1 MSRTTDTATI
11 ELVINSQQAQKKL
24 EEINR
29 SLETARQRKL
39 EAFEKGDA
47 KALQLYTREVQRLE
61 RQSAQLESRAQTVTR
76 TLGQLDRATPKQL
89 RTTIREL
96 NRELNSGA
104 VERGSEQWDTLTR
117 ALRQANT
124 ELAAVRVETR
134 AARQELDKGGEGEG
148 NFLSNFGKKWVGIFT
163 LTKGA
168 IEGARAVFNSAL
180 STLQSYA
187 DDYAELAEHMAGVT
201 KYTGL
206 AKEEVDGLNEA
217 FKQMDTRTTRAAL
230 NDLAADAGRLGI
242 QGKEQILEFVEA
254 ADQINVALGEDLGQD
269 AVRNIGKLAQLF
281 GDADS
286 LGLKQA
292 MLATGSVINELAQ
305 SSSANEGY
313 IMDFTARLAGMAR
326 QAGMTQAQVM
336 GLASV
341 MDQSMVRAEEGS
353 TALSKLLQNI
363 YRQPAKMAQAV
374 GLEAGRFTQ
383 LVRTDINAALLEFAQ
398 AVQKLGGMEKVAPVL
413 GDISMTGA
421 GVTKAIAALA
431 NNIDNVRASQEQA
444 TEAFRE
450 ATSVTDEFNMANSTV
465 QARLDKARN
474 AAASL
479 RAELGEALLPVYERG
494 LAASNAAT
502 AALTTLIAFTLRH
515 AAVIL
520 PLAAAIAVFTA
531 RLALATAAQRVW
543 TATLAL
549 GRSVAAGFRA
559 AVGLVHVGF
568 IALTQGTRA
577 ATVALKALK
586 IQLLANPYTAA
597 ATAILAV
604 AAAVYMWVTRTK
616 ELSAAEKQ
624 RAAIQRDLTDMQ
636 QAAAEGAARE
646 TARVRT
652 LTTVI
657 HDNARSIDERRAA
670 VEALRKI
677 IPQYNAEIS
686 REGRITRENTQA
698 VNDYIEAVKRK
709 AQAQALEEKLTSLQ
723 GQTLTAEDSRRRR
736 QNALN
741 KRRRDLEA
749 VKRTIA
755 PKDLAKYN
763 AMYGDPNYMYVIQ
776 RAEHNPNPD
785 TDFGRYY
792 RLLYLVRQ
800 AEAWVKEQD
809 DILAVL
815 NGRTDS
821 LMKTAEEVGVKFDDI
836 LAAGSPPAA
845 PPAPAAGT
853 DTPHPTPK
861 AEDPAERI
869 RRETEAQLTAQ
880 KVAYNNGL
888 TSLQQY
894 EDETFRIT
902 LEGIGRRQAL
912 HAKGSAE
919 WNKAELERQEAEKAQ
934 RDKRRAWSEQEIK
947 ADQEAGE
954 KAARDRYLQG
964 KASEEQYQQELDS
977 IRLRAL
983 QRRKDYTKEQAES
996 LATPD
1001 NLRARQEAERA
1012 YQEESDRQ
1020 QEAKRRD
1027 FLQRVEQ
1034 LRSQYLQAP
1043 LERQREAE
1051 EAFLDTIHRQ
1061 GLASEEEYQQMK
1073 LAIREKYDRLAKE
1086 RAEGSEKANPRK
1098 RPESVLGMPQDPMAS
1113 ALISLYDSI
1122 AALDAP
1128 LKEGEQKW
1136 ERYAKVA
1143 VQSLALVSAAIGSVS
1158 QLFQAQQQAEEAKVT
1173 ARYDKEIEAA
1183 GATTAKGKKLEEQ
1196 KQKELARVKNKY
1208 NKKEMTVQL
1217 AQAVAQTAM
1226 NALMAYGA
1234 MAKIPVV
1241 GPALG
1246 IAAAAAAT
1254 AAGMI
1259 QIAAIK
1265 KQHEAQAAGYYEGG
1279 YTGDPRHPRR
1289 IAGVVHGGE
1298 FVASARAVRNP
1309 ALRPVL
1315 DLIDHAQRTRT
1326 VASLTPA
1333 DVSRAVAAPAATA
1346 QAATRLTQA
1355 YATAATAPPAPHTPA
1370 PAGADTTRELA
1381 QAAQA
1386 QAQAALATA
1395 RQLRRLTDTLD
1406 QGITATA
1413 QIDGPQGIA
1422 RQLQKYRRLTNT

>member
-1 MSRTTDTATI
+1 MPRTNDTATI

-61 RQSAQLESRAQTVTR
+61 RQSASLESRAQTVTR
-76 TLGQLDRATPKQL
+76 ALARLDRATPKQL
-89 RTTIREL
+89 RATIREL

-104 VERGSEQWDTLTR
+104 VERGTEQWDTLTR
-117 ALRQANT
+117 ALRKANT
-124 ELAAVRVETR
+124 ELAAVRAETR
-134 AARQELDKGGEGEG
+134 AARQELDQGGEGGG
-148 NFLSNFGKKWVGIFT
+148 NFLSNFGKKWVGAFT
-163 LTKGA
+163 IIKGA
-168 IEGARAVFNSAL
+168 VEGARAIFNSAL

-187 DDYAELAEHMAGVT
+187 DDYAQLAEHMAGVA

-206 AKEEVDGLNEA
+206 AKEEVADLNEA
-217 FKQMDTRTTRAAL
+217 FKRMDTRTTRAAL

-254 ADQINVALGEDLGQD
+254 ADQINVALGEDLGAD

-281 GDADS
+281 GDAGS

-326 QAGMTQAQVM
+326 QAGMTQAEVM

-374 GLEAGRFTQ
+374 GLDAQRFTQ

-479 RAELGEALLPVYERG
+479 RAELGESLLPVYERG

-502 AALTTLIAFTLRH
+502 AALSTLIAFTIRH

-559 AVGLVHVGF
+559 AVGLANVAF

-577 ATVALKALK
+577 ATVALQALK
-586 IQLLANPYTAA
+586 TQLLTNPYTAA

-604 AAAVYMWVTRTK
+604 AAAVYTW
-616 ELSAAEKQ
+616 LSHIRKLTAAERQ
-624 RAAIQRDLTDMQ
+624 RAAIARDQADIQ

-723 GQTLTAEDSRRRR
+723 GQTLTAEVSRRRR
-736 QNALN
+736 QAALN
-741 KRRRDLEA
+741 KRRRELEA
-749 VKRTIA
+749 FERTQT
-755 PKDLAKYN
+755 PEDLAKYN
-763 AMYGDPNYMYVIQ
+763 AMYGDPNYMRIILQY
-776 RAEHNPNPD
+776 EHTPD
-785 TDFGRYY
+785 PGNDGGRYF
-792 RLLYLVRQ
+792 RLKYLVRQ
-800 AEAWVKEQD
+800 AEAWVKEQEGIISTLD
-809 DILAVL
+809 A
-815 NGRTDS
+815 RTGD
-821 LMKTAEEVGVKFDDI
+821 LMKTASAVGVKFDEI
-836 LAAGSPPAA
+836 LSAGPPAA
-845 PPAPAAGT
+845 APPGPAAGPP
-853 DTPHPTPK
+853 DPRPTTK
-861 AEDPAERI
+861 AEDPAGRI

-880 KVAYNNGL
+880 KVAYNSGL
-888 TSLQQY
+888 ISQEQY
-894 EDETFRIT
+894 EDETCRIT
-902 LEGIGRRQAL
+902 LEGISRRQAL

-919 WNKAELERQEAEKAQ
+919 WNKAELERQEAEKAR
-934 RDKRRAWSEQEIK
+934 RDKHRAWSEQEIK
-947 ADQEAGE
+947 ADQEAEE
-954 KAARDRYLQG
+954 KAARDRFLQG
-964 KASEEQYQQELDS
+964 TASEEQYQQELDR

-983 QRRKDYTKEQAES
+983 RRRKDYAKEQAEK

-1001 NLRARQEAERA
+1001 NLQAQQEAGRA
-1012 YQEESDRQ
+1012 YREESDRQ
-1020 QEAKRRD
+1020 QEARLRD

-1034 LRSQYLQAP
+1034 MRSQYLQAP
-1043 LERQREAE
+1043 LEKQREAE
-1051 EAFLDTIHRQ
+1051 EAFLDTIHREA
-1061 GLASEEEYQQMK
+1061 LVSEEEYQQMK

-1086 RAEGSEKANPRK
+1086 RAEGSEKASPRK
-1098 RPESVLGMPQDPMAS
+1098 RPESVLGMPQDPVAS
-1113 ALISLYDSI
+1113 ALISLYDSV
-1122 AALDAP
+1122 AALDGP
-1128 LKEGEQKW
+1128 LQEGEQKW

-1183 GATTAKGKKLEEQ
+1183 GAATAKGKKLEEQ

-1234 MAKIPVV
+1234 MAKIPIV

-1259 QIAAIK
+1259 QIAAVK

-1279 YTGDPRHPRR
+1279 YTGSPQHPRR

-1298 FVASARAVRNP
+1298 FVASSRAVRNP

-1315 DLIDHAQRTRT
+1315 DLIDHAQRTNT

-1355 YATAATAPPAPHTPA
+1355 YAAAATAPPAP
-1370 PAGADTTRELA
+1370 ADAATARELA

-1422 RQLQKYRRLTNT
+1422 RQLQKYRRLTGA